1 MKIVISLDICYK
13 DGRVYNGSVFD
24 VNSETSMTIAQVS
37 ELATS
42 KLRLPNG
49 VKIDNLEISI
59 NGENKASDFSIVS
72 NSLVKYKG
80 IIDLP
85 MNISDGSSKIARKMK
100 DAEEGSPSKMD
111 EIKQKLGTF
120 FKKN

>member
-1 MKIVISLDICYK
+1 MKILVSLDVCYK
-13 DGRVYNGSVFD
+13 DGGVYNGMVFD
-24 VNSETSMTIAQVS
+24 INTETPMTIAQVVES
-37 ELATS
+37 ITS
-42 KLRLPNG
+42 KLSLPDG
-49 VKIDNLEISI
+49 VNVENTEVSIGGKI
-59 NGENKASDFSIVS
+59 KTSDFSITT
-72 NSLVKYKG
+72 NSLVRYKG

-111 EIKQKLGTF
+111 EIKQKLVTF

>member
-1 MKIVISLDICYK
+1 MKILVSLDICYK
-13 DGRVYNGSVFD
+13 DGGVYNGSVFD
-24 VNSETSMTIAQVS
+24 INTETPMTIARVS
-37 ELATS
+37 ELVTS
-42 KLRLPNG
+42 KLRPLNG
-49 VKIDNLEISI
+49 VNIDNLEISI
-59 NGENKASDFSIVS
+59 NGENKASDFSIVTS
-72 NSLVKYKG
+72 SLVKYKG

-120 FKKN
+120 LKKK